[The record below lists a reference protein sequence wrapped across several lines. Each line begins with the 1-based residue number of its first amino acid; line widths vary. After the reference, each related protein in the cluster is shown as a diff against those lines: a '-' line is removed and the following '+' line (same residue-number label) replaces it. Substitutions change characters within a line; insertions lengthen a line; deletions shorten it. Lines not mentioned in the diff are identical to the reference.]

1 MTKQH
6 IKTICLL
13 ALFSTS
19 IIGIFTYK
27 EINSKIAVVTKD
39 KSKLKLATG
48 SEVIEVT
55 NNDGEDNSTTNNF
68 KFSNNSLLSFNE
80 NFNLN
85 LIDKANPN
93 NIEKINTKIS
103 ENDLIINF
111 DMPDDKGTNYEY
123 TIINNNNEK
132 KLNFYSKS
140 NIKGYSY
147 VIDNEIET
155 EAPSEINKLNNE
167 PILKQDI
174 NWSKD
179 YYIHLRT
186 FDNQGNYSNNK
197 TFKIDLPSNGVTIQY
212 LDQYSNDEI
221 DRKENINGIINQYYD
236 VANLEKNIEGYQLIE
251 TDGELQGTLKKEK
264 INVLYKYARNAELNI
279 KYIDITTGLE
289 INKEDFI
296 DGYEG
301 KEINIKAPEV
311 EGYTIE
317 NKEYSQKMKAGE
329 NTIKIYYNKIPKG
342 IINVKYIDIDTNN
355 EISESTNIT
364 DYLGSKYWTETKN
377 IEGYEL
383 NELPSNASGTI
394 KEETEEVIYYYR
406 KNHKEKSEF
415 EQEIDNNKKED
426 KKFKENITENHNN
439 KKIKIKYI
447 DYDTKNIIKIDMIK
461 TNEEKV
467 KYKINNIEGYKI
479 MNKDEFEDKS
489 LIDELIENLNG
500 DENFI
505 RMNEKNERTIIPK
518 KDSKKII
525 SEYEIVLNNDNS
537 DYIIYYKK

>member
-236 VANLEKNIEGYQLIE
+236 VANLEKI
-251 TDGELQGTLKKEK
+251 LK
-264 INVLYKYARNAELNI
+264 
-279 KYIDITTGLE
+279 
-289 INKEDFI
+289 
-296 DGYEG
+296 
-301 KEINIKAPEV
+301 
-311 EGYTIE
+311 
-317 NKEYSQKMKAGE
+317 
-329 NTIKIYYNKIPKG
+329 
-342 IINVKYIDIDTNN
+342 DTN
-355 EISESTNIT
+355 
-364 DYLGSKYWTETKN
+364 LSKLMVN
-377 IEGYEL
+377 FREL
-383 NELPSNASGTI
+383 
-394 KEETEEVIYYYR
+394 
-406 KNHKEKSEF
+406 
-415 EQEIDNNKKED
+415 
-426 KKFKENITENHNN
+426 
-439 KKIKIKYI
+439 
-447 DYDTKNIIKIDMIK
+447 
-461 TNEEKV
+461 
-467 KYKINNIEGYKI
+467 
-479 MNKDEFEDKS
+479 
-489 LIDELIENLNG
+489 
-500 DENFI
+500 
-505 RMNEKNERTIIPK
+505 
-518 KDSKKII
+518 
-525 SEYEIVLNNDNS
+525 
-537 DYIIYYKK
+537 